1 MAGETPP
8 SPDDRDHLVTRLA
21 RERRHW
27 PLAAIDRVE
36 DLVHYIVAI
45 LLLTVGIV
53 VLARTI
59 EHLIVNRADFALQVT
74 SGINDLLF
82 VVIVMELLRT
92 VIAHLE
98 TEDFQLRSFLIVGI
112 IAAVRHI
119 VGVGARLT
127 LSAEQASRADFERA
141 QIELGVSAA
150 VVLALALGL
159 FLISRSNVE

>member
-1 MAGETPP
+1 VAEAPP
-8 SPDDRDHLVTRLA
+8 SRRRL
-21 RERRHW
+21 ERRHR
-27 PLAAIDRVE
+27 PLVWIDRAE
-36 DLVHYIVAI
+36 DLIHYIVAV
-45 LLLTVGIV
+45 LLLAIASIV
-53 VLARTI
+53 LVRTI
-59 EHLIVNRADFALQVT
+59 DHLLENRDNFAVQVT

-92 VIAHLE
+92 VVAHLE
-98 TEDFQLRSFLIVGI
+98 TSDFQLKSFLIIGI

-127 LSAEQASRADFERA
+127 LYADETTEAEFNRA
-141 QIELGVSAA
+141 QIELAVSAG